1 MAQWALAVM
10 FLLVGGAAGYAIA
23 YFATRERVRAEFE
36 AKAAAAE
43 AKAGAAEARCAASEA
58 SLTAARENVA
68 KTTAD
73 LVAIRQQLADERNLR
88 TRAETELTSERKH
101 IAEQQKLLDDAQAK
115 LRDAF
120 RSLAAEALNSNN
132 SAFLTLAEQKLT
144 VIKTETAAEKDA
156 VAKLVEPIEKKLG
169 EFDAEIR
176 KLEVARATA
185 YSTLTEQVTSLRTT
199 QEKLQAETA
208 GLVKA
213 LRSPTVRGRW
223 GEIQL
228 RRVVEIAGMLPYCD
242 FTEQETVADGRLRP
256 DLIVRLPGGK
266 NIVVDSK
273 APLSAYL
280 EAWEAR
286 DDDARKEKLQAHA
299 MQIRTHMAKLGA
311 KSYWEHLQPTPEF
324 VVMFLPGE
332 AFFSEALA
340 QDPGLIEEGVAQRVI
355 VASPTTLI
363 SLLQAVSY
371 GWRQEKIAESAQ
383 AISDLGKELYER
395 LRTMSGH
402 FESVGKG
409 LDNAVKSYNKAIGS
423 LDTRVLVSAR
433 KFTELGVPVKDEIG
447 ELEPIENV
455 TRQLQAADW
464 HAGLSLAASADDA
477 AVSEH
482 AAEAAKAGDS

>member
-1 MAQWALAVM
+1 MGQWAIAVV
-10 FLLVGGAAGYAIA
+10 FLLAGAAAGYAIA
-23 YFATRERVRAEFE
+23 YFATRLKVRTELD
-36 AKAAAAE
+36 AKVAAAE
-43 AKAGAAEARCAASEA
+43 ARASAAEARNAAAEA
-58 SLTAARENVA
+58 SLAATRESLTA
-68 KTTAD
+68 TTGD
-73 LVAIRQQLADERNLR
+73 LTGVRQQLADEQTFR
-88 TRAETELTSERKH
+88 TRAETELISERKR

-115 LRDAF
+115 LREAF
-120 RSLAAEALNSNN
+120 HSLAAEALNRNN
-132 SAFLTLAEQKLT
+132 SVFLELANQKLT
-144 VIKTETAAEKDA
+144 VIKNETTAEKDA
-156 VAKLVEPIEKKLG
+156 VALLVEPIQRKLG
-169 EFDAEIR
+169 EFDVEIR

-185 YSTLTEQVTSLRTT
+185 YSTLTEQVMSLRST
-199 QEKLQAETA
+199 QEKLQTETA

-280 EAWEAR
+280 EAWEAQ
-286 DDDARKEKLQAHA
+286 DDDTRKQKLQAHA

-340 QDPGLIEEGVAQRVI
+340 QDPALIEEGVAQRVI

-383 AISDLGKELYER
+383 AISDLGKDLYDR
-395 LRTMSGH
+395 LRTMSGY

-409 LDNAVKSYNKAIGS
+409 LDNAVKAYNKAVGS
-423 LDTRVLVSAR
+423 LETRVLVSAR
-433 KFTELGVPVKDEIG
+433 KFADLGTPVKDEIA
-447 ELEPIENV
+447 EIEPIESV
-455 TRQLQAADW
+455 TRQLQAEDW
-464 HAGLSLAASADDA
+464 NGRLSLAASGEDA
-477 AVSEH
+477 P
-482 AAEAAKAGDS
+482 AEDTTAAKAGE